1 MPKDAAEKRFDHND
15 TPGAAKPEWERLRRT
30 TLVDQAADAIIAGA
44 ARGVILPGDRIVEAE
59 LARQLGISRVPVR
72 EALRLLESQGL
83 VTNEPYKGIRL
94 TPVTTDRFNQTLA
107 VRAALETAA
116 ARQMFQLGRNKSEYL
131 ASLPRCIDAM
141 RAAADKRDTYGFAM
155 ADASF
160 HRELC
165 RSSGNTVLCAMWE
178 QIARQLTVMVGLS
191 ILGKP
196 TDKIIAEHDQL
207 LNVLSSSRFARVQ
220 SALEEHI
227 MKQNLRIDFEKL
239 IADRR
244 AVRIASAA
252 ATRVFRVENPR
263 SA

>member
-1 MPKDAAEKRFDHND
+1 MPTDAAERQFHRND
-15 TPGAAKPEWERLRRT
+15 MPGAEKPEWERLRRR

-59 LARQLGISRVPVR
+59 LARRLGISRVPVR
-72 EALRLLESQGL
+72 EALRLLESRGL
-83 VTNEPYKGIRL
+83 VTNEAYKGIRL
-94 TPVTTDRFNQTLA
+94 TPVTADRFNQILQ

-116 ARQMFQLGRNKSEYL
+116 ARQMFQLDRNKSEYQGTL
-131 ASLPRCIDAM
+131 RNCIDDM
-141 RAAADKRDTYGFAM
+141 SSAATKGDTYGFAS

-165 RSSGNTVLCAMWE
+165 RLSGNVVLCAMWE
-178 QIARQLTVMVGLS
+178 QIACQLTVMVGLS
-191 ILGKP
+191 TLSKS
-196 TDKIIAEHDQL
+196 TDEIITEHNEL
-207 LNVLSSSRFARVQ
+207 LKVLSSNRFARVR

-244 AVRIASAA
+244 AARFASAA
-252 ATRVFRVENPR
+252 ATRTLRVEKPP
-263 SA
+263 SP